1 VVAPAPRPIEVPELV
16 RQRAMANAG
25 GERWLRDL
33 PAVVGVLAERWDL
46 TIGAPYTGGTSG
58 YVVAAV
64 DGSRR
69 KCVLKVALP
78 LDWDDGEDFARS
90 VLVHLLAEGQGCVE
104 LFDHDPARQAM
115 LLDRLG
121 PNLDEIGLPVPS
133 ILEAVASTLSTFWR
147 PLPPEAD
154 LPTGAEKA
162 EWLARHITSTW
173 EELGRP
179 CERAVIDRALACCES
194 RGAAYDPDRS
204 VLVHG
209 DAHGWNT
216 CASAAGDRTFKLVD
230 PEGLRSEPAHDL
242 AVPMREYNG
251 PLLSGDTA
259 RLVRERAE
267 LLAGRCDV
275 DPQAVWEWGYV
286 ERVSTGLTCMKEL
299 YGDEGQQFL
308 EVAARS
314 R

>member
-1 VVAPAPRPIEVPELV
+1 VPELV
-16 RQRAMANAG
+16 RQRATANAG

-33 PAVVGVLAERWDL
+33 PSVVGALAEQWDL
-46 TIGAPYTGGTSG
+46 TIGAPYVGGTSG
-58 YVVAAV
+58 YVVAAT
-64 DGSRR
+64 DGSGRE
-69 KCVLKVALP
+69 CVLKVALP

-90 VLVHLLAEGQGCVE
+90 VLVHQLADGQGCVE
-104 LFDHDPARQAM
+104 LLDHDPDSKAM
-115 LLDRLG
+115 LLERLG
-121 PNLDEIGLPVPS
+121 PNLEELGLSVPS

-147 PLPPEAD
+147 PLPPEAS
-154 LPTGAEKA
+154 LRTGAEKA
-162 EWLARHITSTW
+162 EWLARHIISTW
-173 EELGRP
+173 EQMGRP

-216 CASAAGDRTFKLVD
+216 CASSAGDGTFKLVD

-242 AVPMREYNG
+242 AVPMREYNE
-251 PLLSGDTA
+251 PLLAGDEA

-267 LLAGRCDV
+267 LLAERCDV
-275 DPQAVWEWGYV
+275 GPQAVWEWGYV

-299 YGDEGQQFL
+299 EGNEGDQFV
-308 EVAARS
+308 EVAGRCT
-314 R
+314 